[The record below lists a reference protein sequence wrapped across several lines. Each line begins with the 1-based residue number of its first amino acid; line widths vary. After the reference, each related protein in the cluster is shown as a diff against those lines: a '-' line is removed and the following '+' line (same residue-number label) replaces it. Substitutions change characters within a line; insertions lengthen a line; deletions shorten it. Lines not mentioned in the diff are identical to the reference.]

1 MDKILIELYLPA
13 IHRVFDVYIPVACK
27 LYEVETLLAAVLI
40 ELSDG
45 QFVPSGDTVLCDR
58 LSGQPLDINSSALEL
73 NLLNGSKLM
82 LI

>member
-1 MDKILIELYLPA
+1 MSKILIELYLPA
-13 IHRVFDVYIPVACK
+13 IHRVFDVYIPVASK
-27 LYEVETLLAAVLI
+27 LYEVEALIAGVLT

-58 LSGQPLDINSSALEL
+58 LSGQTLDINSSALEL
-73 NLLNGSKLM
+73 QLLNGSRLM

>member
-13 IHRVFDVYIPVACK
+13 INRVFDIYIPPTCK
-27 LYEVETLLAAVLI
+27 LHQLEALLAGVLM

-45 QFVPSGDTVLCDR
+45 QFVPSGDMVLCDR
-58 LSGQPLDINSSALEL
+58 LSGQTLDINSSALEL
-73 NLLNGSKLM
+73 NLCNGSRLM